1 MQIDTHRGAPPLYL
15 QVKNDLKRK
24 IEEGIYPRGSLIPP
38 EPQLEKMFH
47 VSRITIRQAIMELVK
62 EGYVNKKRGKGTSV
76 TYSDKINEN
85 ASAIRSF
92 TTELEYRGMIPGTS
106 YVSIESIPAS
116 KEIRDL
122 LELAPQEKVYCLVRI
137 RTANKKPIVLFQ
149 TYIPGRYDLS
159 LKADDYRG
167 DITIVDTKQMLL
179 LHIECKNQQKWS
191 LPKWIKQAES
201 DCPEGRVPIVIFHE
215 HNTSNDY
222 VTLSLEDFLNLV
234 PKDKVVGRRSFKK

>member
-24 IEEGIYPRGSLIPP
+24 IEEGFYPRGSLIPP

-47 VSRITIRQAIMELVK
+47 VSRITIRQAISELVT

-92 TTELEYRGMIPGTS
+92 TTELEQRGITPGTS
-106 YVSIESIPAS
+106 HVSIELISAS

-122 LELAPQEKVYCLVRI
+122 LELAPKEKVYCLVRI
-137 RTANKKPIVLFQ
+137 RTANKTPVVLFK

-159 LKADDYRG
+159 LNAADYMGSMYSLFDQRG
-167 DITIVDTKQMLL
+167 IGRPVTIKETFSAMSSSKEIARALEILEQEPVLK
-179 LHIECKNQQKWS
+179 
-191 LPKWIKQAES
+191 
-201 DCPEGRVPIVIFHE
+201 RVRLAYDE
-215 HNTSNDY
+215 HNQPIEYTISYYNGARYEYSIELHD
-222 VTLSLEDFLNLV
+222 
-234 PKDKVVGRRSFKK
+234 R

>member
-159 LKADDYRG
+159 LKADDYKG
-167 DITIVDTKQMLL
+167 SMYDIFDQKGIGRPVTIKETFSAMSSSKE
-179 LHIECKNQQKWS
+179 IA
-191 LPKWIKQAES
+191 QALGIDEQE
-201 DCPEGRVPIVIFHE
+201 PVLKRVRIAYDE
-215 HNTSNDY
+215 HNQPIEYTISYYNGARYEYSIELHD
-222 VTLSLEDFLNLV
+222 
-234 PKDKVVGRRSFKK
+234 R